1 MKSRGWPMLPV
12 IIGKLFTLMK
22 LFRTGFILVEAYRVP
37 SLDGHDKTDGWPG
50 LGFLPLDGYDQP
62 GLGRFCDFFLGAVR
76 RGLVTAF
83 AIFHT

>member
-50 LGFLPLDGYDQP
+50 LGFLPLDGYD
-62 GLGRFCDFFLGAVR
+62 
-76 RGLVTAF
+76 
-83 AIFHT
+83 